1 MKQRYLLIESYLNRN
16 EYEKIR
22 ELYQQSV
29 ETLTEEDN
37 LAKTGNVSFDTIVN
51 YKAAVAQKNHINVKL
66 DTMIPYDMKLEDV
79 DLYSLLGNLFD
90 NAIEAASK
98 VDIEEREIKL
108 LAKMSGNNLY
118 LEMENPYWQSEKT
131 GAGYLTTKG

>member
-1 MKQRYLLIESYLNRN
+1 
-16 EYEKIR
+16 
-22 ELYQQSV
+22 
-29 ETLTEEDN
+29 
-37 LAKTGNVSFDTIVN
+37 
-51 YKAAVAQKNHINVKL
+51 
-66 DTMIPYDMKLEDV
+66 MIPYDMKLEDV

-118 LEMENPYWQSEKT
+118 LEMENPVLQSEKT
-131 GAGYLTTKG
+131 GAEYLTTKG

>member
-1 MKQRYLLIESYLNRN
+1 MVTISGN

-51 YKAAVAQKNHINVKL
+51 YKAAVDQKNHINVKL

-90 NAIEAASK
+90 NAIEAAS
-98 VDIEEREIKL
+98 RL
-108 LAKMSGNNLY
+108 NN
-118 LEMENPYWQSEKT
+118 N
-131 GAGYLTTKG
+131 